1 MSSIRIELESDGI
14 LHLVLDR
21 SGASAN
27 LMDRA
32 FAEDL
37 AETVSAIQEMDYKGI
52 ILRSA
57 KSTFFAG
64 GDLGQIAQVTRESA
78 GPFYDM
84 VESIKAS
91 LRALETGGKPVVACI
106 GGAALGGGWE
116 LALAC
121 HHRIA
126 LNSKGVRIG
135 LPEVTLGLLPGGGG
149 VARTVRMFGLQQA
162 LPLLT
167 EGRQF
172 SPAEALEAGLVHQL
186 ADSEQGMLQAAR
198 EYIQAHPQ
206 VAQPWD
212 EKGYRLPGG
221 SPSSPKVAQMLAV
234 APAML
239 RKKTKGVL
247 PAPEA
252 ILCAMVEGAQV
263 DFDTACRIESRYFVE
278 LVCSQQV
285 KNLINTFWFEL
296 NAIKAGAG
304 RPEDVSPSK
313 VTRVGVLGAGMMGA
327 GIAYAAASRGIEVVL
342 KDVSLAQ
349 AHKGKAYSEALMA
362 KRVQRGRSSE
372 AQAQQLLERIV
383 PTESVAELAG
393 CELVI
398 EAVFENR
405 DLKAKVTREAEAV
418 LADTAM
424 MASNT
429 STLPITGLAQASRQP
444 QNFIGLH
451 FFSPVDKMPLVE
463 IICGQQTSPE
473 SLARAYDFVLQ
484 LGKTPIVVNDSRG
497 FFTSRVFGTFTNEGI
512 AMLAEGVAPAA
523 IENAAWLAGFPVG
536 PLAVSDEVSLTLME
550 KIRNQTVADLAEEGS
565 AASPKEADPVIDR
578 MLELERAGKAAGRGF
593 YDYPKGEKKR
603 LWNGLAGYFPQA
615 EVQPDVQELKERL
628 LFIMAVETVRC
639 MEEGVLNHRRDAD
652 VGSIFG
658 IGFPA
663 WSGGAIQFID
673 HLGPKAFVA
682 RADQL
687 AENYGERFRVPDGL
701 RARAAKGQGY

>member
-27 LMDRA
+27 LMDQA

-37 AETVSAIQEMDYKGI
+37 AHTVSAIQEMDYKGI
-52 ILRSA
+52 VLRSA

-78 GPFYDM
+78 EPFYKM

-91 LRALETGGKPVVACI
+91 LRALETDGRPVVACI

-126 LNSKGVRIG
+126 LDSKGVRIG

-186 ADSEQGMLQAAR
+186 ADSEQEMLQAAKA
-198 EYIQAHPQ
+198 YIQAHPQ
-206 VAQPWD
+206 MAQPWD
-212 EKGYRLPGG
+212 VKGYRLPGG
-221 SPSSPKVAQMLAV
+221 SPGSPKVAQMLAV

-239 RKKTKGVL
+239 RKKTKGVMQ
-247 PAPEA
+247 APEA

-278 LVCSQQV
+278 LVCSQQA

-296 NAIKAGAG
+296 NAIKGGAG
-304 RPEDVSPSK
+304 RPQQFSPSK
-313 VTRVGVLGAGMMGA
+313 VSRIGVLGAGMMGA

-342 KDVSLAQ
+342 KDISLAQ
-349 AHKGKAYSEALMA
+349 AQKGKAYSEALMA
-362 KRVQRGRSSE
+362 KRVQRGRSSD
-372 AQAQQLLERIV
+372 AQAQQLLKRIV

-418 LADTAM
+418 LADTTLI
-424 MASNT
+424 ASNT
-429 STLPITGLAQASRQP
+429 STLPITGLAQASRRP
-444 QNFIGLH
+444 ESFIGLH

-463 IICGQQTSPE
+463 IICGQQTSAE

-536 PLAVSDEVSLTLME
+536 PLAVSDEVSLTLMK
-550 KIRNQTVADLAEEGS
+550 KIRNQTVADLAEEGI

-578 MLELERAGKAAGRGF
+578 MLELERAGKAVGCGF

-603 LWNGLAGYFPQA
+603 LWSGLSQHFPQA

-628 LFIMAVETVRC
+628 MFIMAVETIRC

-663 WSGGAIQFID
+663 WSGGAVQFID

-687 AENYGERFRVPDGL
+687 AENCGERFRVPDGL

>member
-1 MSSIRIELESDGI
+1 MSSVRIELESDGI
-14 LHLVLDR
+14 LQLVLDKP
-21 SGASAN
+21 GASAN
-27 LMDRA
+27 LMDQA

-37 AETVSAIQEMDYKGI
+37 ATTVKAIETMSYTGI

-57 KSTFFAG
+57 KRTFFAG
-64 GDLGQIAQVTRESA
+64 GDLGQIAQVTRDGAE
-78 GPFYDM
+78 PFFNM

-91 LRALETGGKPVVACI
+91 LRVLETGGRPVVACI

-126 LNSKGVRIG
+126 LDSKGVNVG

-149 VARTVRMFGLQQA
+149 VARTVRIFGLQQA

-172 SPAEALEAGLVHQL
+172 SPVQALETGLVHQL
-186 ADSEQGMLQAAR
+186 AQSEQGMLQLAR
-198 EYIQAHPQ
+198 EYIQAHPKA
-206 VAQPWD
+206 AQPWD

-221 SPSSPKVAQMLAV
+221 NPGSPKVAQMLAL

-239 RKKTKGVL
+239 RKKTKGVM

-263 DFDTACRIESRYFVE
+263 DFDTACRIESRYFVQ
-278 LVCSQQV
+278 LVCSQQA

-296 NAIKAGAG
+296 NAIKGGAG
-304 RPEDVSPSK
+304 RPPEFAPSR

-327 GIAYAAASRGIEVVL
+327 GIAYAAASREMEVVL
-342 KDVSLAQ
+342 KDISLEL
-349 AHKGKAYSEALMA
+349 AHKGKAYSEGRMA
-362 KRVQRGRSSE
+362 KRVERGRSSE
-372 AQAQQLLERIV
+372 AQARQLLERIR
-383 PTESVAELAG
+383 PTESVADLVG

-405 DLKAKVTREAEAV
+405 SLKAQVTREAEAV
-418 LADTAM
+418 LADHAL

-429 STLPITGLAQASRQP
+429 STLPITGLAQASTRP
-444 QNFIGLH
+444 ENFIGLH

-497 FFTSRVFGTFTNEGI
+497 FFTSRVFATFTNEGI

-550 KIRNQTVADLAEEGS
+550 KIRNQTEADLAEEGITAPPRES
-565 AASPKEADPVIDR
+565 DPVIDR
-578 MLELERAGKAAGRGF
+578 MLELERAGKAVGQGF
-593 YDYPKGEKKR
+593 YDYPQGKKKR
-603 LWNGLAGYFPQA
+603 LWSGLGGHFPQA
-615 EVQPDVQELKERL
+615 EVQPDVQQLKDRL
-628 LFIMAVETVRC
+628 LFIMAVETARC
-639 MEEGVLNHRRDAD
+639 LEEGVLGHRRDAD

-673 HLGPKAFVA
+673 HLGAAAFVA
-682 RADQL
+682 RADEL
-687 AENYGERFRVPDGL
+687 ADNHGERFRVPDGL
-701 RARAAKGQGY
+701 RARATKGQGY

>member
-1 MSSIRIELESDGI
+1 MSSIRIELESDGT
-14 LHLVLDR
+14 LHLVLDKP
-21 SGASAN
+21 GASAN

-78 GPFYDM
+78 EPFYTM

-126 LNSKGVRIG
+126 LDSKGVGIG

-239 RKKTKGVL
+239 RKKTKGVM

-278 LVCSQQV
+278 LVCSQQA

-296 NAIKAGAG
+296 NAIKGGAG
-304 RPEDVSPSK
+304 RPEDVSSSR

-342 KDVSLAQ
+342 KDVNLAQ
-349 AHKGKAYSEALMA
+349 AQKGKAYSEALMA

-372 AQAQQLLERIV
+372 VQAQQLLERIV
-383 PTESVAELAG
+383 PTESAADLAG

-418 LADTAM
+418 LADTAL

-444 QNFIGLH
+444 QHFIGLH

-463 IICGQQTSPE
+463 IISGQQTSSE

-512 AMLAEGVAPAA
+512 AMLAQGVAPAA

-550 KIRNQTVADLAEEGS
+550 KIRNQTVADLAEEGVT
-565 AASPKEADPVIDR
+565 APPKEADPVIDR

-603 LWNGLAGYFPQA
+603 LWSGLAGYFPQA
-615 EVQPDVQELKERL
+615 EVQPEVQELKERL
-628 LFIMAVETVRC
+628 LFIMAVETARC